1 MKLVIFDVDG
11 TLVDSQH
18 HIDRSMRMAFETA
31 GHVCPPREE
40 VLSIVGLSLPQAFA
54 RLVPDLPEAEHL
66 RLIEGYKSSFGTL
79 VADGPAPL
87 YPGAMDCLQAL
98 IARDDILLGVATG
111 KSRRG
116 LRIVLDGHG
125 IAGHFITRQTADD
138 HPSKPHP
145 AMVQAACDE
154 AGVDPRDAVM
164 IGDTT
169 FDIEMGRAAGAAALG
184 VGWGYHPAAA
194 LRAAG
199 AGAVVAGFDAV
210 PAAIDALLA
219 GRPVAEQ
226 A

>member
-18 HIDRSMRMAFETA
+18 HIDRSMRMAFEAA
-31 GHVCPPREE
+31 GHLCPPREQ

-66 RLIEGYKSSFGTL
+66 RLIDGYKASFGTL

-125 IAGHFITRQTADD
+125 LSGHFVTRQTADD

-145 AMVQAACDE
+145 AMVLAACDE

-164 IGDTT
+164 IGDTSY
-169 FDIEMGRAAGAAALG
+169 DIEMGRAAGSRTLG
-184 VGWGYHPAAA
+184 VAWGYHPVAA
-194 LRAAG
+194 LMAAG
-199 AGAVVAGFDAV
+199 ADRVVGDYAQV
-210 PAAIDALLA
+210 MAAIDTLL
-219 GRPVAEQ
+219 GPQ
-226 A
+226 D